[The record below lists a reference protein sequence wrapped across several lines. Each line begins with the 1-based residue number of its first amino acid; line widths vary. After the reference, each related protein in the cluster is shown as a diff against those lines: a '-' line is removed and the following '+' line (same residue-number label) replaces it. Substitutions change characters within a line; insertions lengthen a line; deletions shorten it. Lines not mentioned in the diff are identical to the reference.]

1 MLNQIVI
8 FKLNDE
14 EFCVDIMDVLE
25 IIRMQTI
32 TKVPDVPSFV
42 EGIINLR
49 GTVIPIIDLK
59 KRLKLKLTDYDD
71 DTRIIIIKINEK
83 SVGFI
88 VDSVTEVLH
97 VENDS
102 IKEAPDIIAGIGKEY
117 IESVVSYDDRLI
129 INLDLEKILTESEKR
144 EIEEMQ

>member
-59 KRLKLKLTDYDD
+59 KRLNMKLTSYDD
-71 DTRIIIIKINEK
+71 NTRIIIIKINEK

-97 VENDS
+97 VEPES

-117 IESVVSYDDRLI
+117 IESVISYDDRLI
-129 INLDLEKILTESEKR
+129 INLDLEKILTEKEKK
-144 EIEEMQ
+144 EIEEM

>member
-59 KRLKLKLTDYDD
+59 KRLKLKLTNYDD

>member
-59 KRLKLKLTDYDD
+59 KRLNMKLTSYDD
-71 DTRIIIIKINEK
+71 NTRIIIIKINEK

-129 INLDLEKILTESEKR
+129 INLNLEKILTESEKK
-144 EIEEMQ
+144 EIEEM

>member
-144 EIEEMQ
+144 EIEEIQ

>member
-59 KRLKLKLTDYDD
+59 KRLKLKLTNYDD

-129 INLDLEKILTESEKR
+129 INLDLEKILTENEKK
-144 EIEEMQ
+144 EIEEM

>member
-59 KRLKLKLTDYDD
+59 KRLKLKLTNYDD

-129 INLDLEKILTESEKR
+129 INLDLEKILTESEKK

>member
-25 IIRMQTI
+25 IIRMQSI
-32 TKVPDVPSFV
+32 TKVPDVPNFV

-59 KRLKLKLTDYDD
+59 KRLNMKLTEYDD
-71 DTRIIIIKINEK
+71 NTRIIIIKINEK

-88 VDSVTEVLH
+88 VDFVTEVLH
-97 VENDS
+97 VEAES

-117 IESVVSYDDRLI
+117 IESVVSYDERLI
-129 INLDLEKILTESEKR
+129 INLDLEKILTEKEKK
-144 EIEEMQ
+144 EIEEM

>member
-8 FKLNDE
+8 FKLNNE
-14 EFCVDIMDVLE
+14 EFCVDIMQVLE
-25 IIRMQTI
+25 IIRMQNI
-32 TKVPDVPSFV
+32 TKVPDVPDFV

-59 KRLKLKLTDYDD
+59 KRLKLKLVDYDD
-71 DTRIIIIKINEK
+71 DTRIIIIKIGNK

-97 VENDS
+97 VDNDS
-102 IKEAPDIIAGIGKEY
+102 IKEAPDFIAGIGKEY

-129 INLDLEKILTESEKR
+129 INLNLNRVLTESEKK
-144 EIEEMQ
+144 EIEEM

>member
-8 FKLNDE
+8 FKLKNE
-14 EFCVDIMDVLE
+14 EFCVDIMQVLE
-25 IIRMQTI
+25 IIRMQNI
-32 TKVPDVPSFV
+32 TKVPDVPDFV

-59 KRLKLKLTDYDD
+59 KRLKLKLVDYDD
-71 DTRIIIIKINEK
+71 DTRIIIIKIGNK

-97 VENDS
+97 VDNDS
-102 IKEAPDIIAGIGKEY
+102 IKEAPDFIAGIGKEY

-129 INLDLEKILTESEKR
+129 INLNLNRVLTESEKK
-144 EIEEMQ
+144 EIEEM

>member
-59 KRLKLKLTDYDD
+59 KRLKLKLTNYDD

-97 VENDS
+97 VENGS

-117 IESVVSYDDRLI
+117 IESVVSYEDRLI
-129 INLDLEKILTESEKR
+129 INLDLEKILTENEKK
-144 EIEEMQ
+144 EIEEM

>member
-8 FKLNDE
+8 FKLKNE
-14 EFCVDIMDVLE
+14 EFCVDIMQVLE
-25 IIRMQTI
+25 IIRMQNI
-32 TKVPDVPSFV
+32 TKVPDVPDFV

-59 KRLKLKLTDYDD
+59 KRLKLKLVDYND
-71 DTRIIIIKINEK
+71 DTRIIIIKIGNK

-97 VENDS
+97 VDNDS
-102 IKEAPDIIAGIGKEY
+102 IKEAPDFIAGIGKEY

-129 INLDLEKILTESEKR
+129 INLNLNRVLTESEKK
-144 EIEEMQ
+144 EIEEM

>member
-25 IIRMQTI
+25 IIRMQSI

-49 GTVIPIIDLK
+49 GIVIPIIDLK
-59 KRLKLKLTDYDD
+59 KRLNMKLTEYDD

-97 VENDS
+97 VEPES

-117 IESVVSYDDRLI
+117 IESVVSYDERLI
-129 INLDLEKILTESEKR
+129 INLNLEKILTEKEKK
-144 EIEEMQ
+144 EIEEM

>member
-25 IIRMQTI
+25 IIRMQSI
-32 TKVPDVPSFV
+32 TKVPDVPNFV

-59 KRLKLKLTDYDD
+59 KRLNMKLTEYDD
-71 DTRIIIIKINEK
+71 NTRIIIIKINEK

-97 VENDS
+97 VEPES
-102 IKEAPDIIAGIGKEY
+102 IKEAPDIIAGIGKEF

-129 INLDLEKILTESEKR
+129 INLDLEKILTEKEKK
-144 EIEEMQ
+144 EIEEM

>member
-59 KRLKLKLTDYDD
+59 KRLKLKLTNYDD
-71 DTRIIIIKINEK
+71 DTRIIIIKINDK

-102 IKEAPDIIAGIGKEY
+102 IKEAPDVIAGIGKEY

-129 INLDLEKILTESEKR
+129 INLNLEKILTENEKK
-144 EIEEMQ
+144 EIEEM

>member
-59 KRLKLKLTDYDD
+59 KRLKLKLTNYDD

-83 SVGFI
+83 SIGFI

-129 INLDLEKILTESEKR
+129 INLDLEKILTENEKK
-144 EIEEMQ
+144 EIEEM

>member
-129 INLDLEKILTESEKR
+129 INLDLEKILTENEKK
-144 EIEEMQ
+144 EIEEM

>member
-59 KRLKLKLTDYDD
+59 KRLKLKLTNYDD

-144 EIEEMQ
+144 EIEEIQ